1 MHTERSSASHIT
13 TKFIMSIGI
22 AAIGIAMCAAG
33 ISIGETDDA
42 PGTELMGFLLMIGAV
57 TFSVKFARRKV

>member
-1 MHTERSSASHIT
+1 
-13 TKFIMSIGI
+13 MSIGI